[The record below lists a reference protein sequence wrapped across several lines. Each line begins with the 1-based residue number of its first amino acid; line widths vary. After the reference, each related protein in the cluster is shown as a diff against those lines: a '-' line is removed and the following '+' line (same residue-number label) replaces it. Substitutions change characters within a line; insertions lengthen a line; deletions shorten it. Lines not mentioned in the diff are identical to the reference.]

1 MPQIDHILFVIAA
14 LLLISVLASKIS
26 DRLGVPV
33 LVLFLLVGMLAG
45 SEGVGGI
52 FFDDPFLARSLGTIA
67 LAFIIFSGGLDT
79 SWQSIRPIFARGL
92 LLSTV
97 GVLLTALAVGWFAT
111 IVLHFTWLEGLLLGA
126 IVSAT
131 DAAAVFSVLRSRQV
145 SLRGDLK
152 PLLEFESGSND
163 PMAVFLT
170 LAFIYFI
177 NHPSESLLG
186 IIPRFFLE
194 MGIGA
199 LAGYIMTRFGLWIIN
214 RIRLEYEGLYPVLTL
229 ALVVITYASAS
240 ILHGNG
246 FLSVYIAGVL
256 IGNSKF
262 IHKKSLKRFHEGLAW
277 LMQIAMFLSLGLLV
291 FPSHLVPVAG
301 PGLLISLFLLAV
313 ARPLSVWLCLWPFHL
328 KPNELAMVAWVG
340 LRGAAP
346 IILATFPLL
355 AGVTQA
361 PLMFNIVFFIVLT
374 SVLIQGTSI
383 PVLARWLQVDA
394 PLKSKRYTP
403 LDLEEVEG
411 INANL
416 EDLLIPYNSE
426 VVGKTIFE
434 IGVPKESLIVLI
446 SKEDHFLIPNGSTRL
461 DGGDVLFVLAN
472 GRDLAELQ
480 HIIARQKP
488 TREAVNGD

>member
-1 MPQIDHILFVIAA
+1 MLQIDHILLVIAA

-33 LVLFLLVGMLAG
+33 LLLFLLVGMFAG
-45 SEGVGGI
+45 SEGLGGI
-52 FFDDPFLARSLGTIA
+52 HFDDPFLARSLGTVA

-79 SWQSIRPIFARGL
+79 RWHNVRPILAKGL
-92 LLSTV
+92 ILSTA

-111 IVLHFTWLEGLLLGA
+111 LLLHFTWLEGLLLGA

-131 DAAAVFSVLRSRQV
+131 DAAAVFSVLRSRRV
-145 SLRGDLK
+145 SLKGDLK

-177 NHPSESLLG
+177 NHPGESLLG

-194 MGIGA
+194 MGVGA
-199 LAGYIMTRFGLWIIN
+199 LVGYLMTRLGLWIIN
-214 RIRLEYEGLYPVLTL
+214 RVRLEYEGLYPVLTL
-229 ALVVITYASAS
+229 ALVLMTYAAAAV
-240 ILHGNG
+240 LHGNG

-262 IHKKSLKRFHEGLAW
+262 IHKKSLLRFHEGLAW
-277 LMQIAMFLSLGLLV
+277 LMQIAMFLALGLLV
-291 FPSHLVPVAG
+291 FPSQLALVIK
-301 PGLLISLFLLAV
+301 PGLLISLFLVLA
-313 ARPLSVWLCLWPFHL
+313 ARPLSVWLCLWPFRM
-328 KPNELAMVAWVG
+328 NFRELAMVAWVG

-355 AGVTQA
+355 AGVPQA
-361 PLMFNIVFFIVLT
+361 HLMFNIVFFIVLT

-383 PVLARWLQVDA
+383 PVLARWLHVDA
-394 PLKSKRYTP
+394 PFKSKRYTP

-480 HIIARQKP
+480 RIIARQKP
-488 TREAVNGD
+488 TREEANGD